1 MSIYDMSREKS
12 FHHGNL
18 RHALIEAALDL
29 LDTDGSAGVTIRAV
43 AAKAGVSHAAPANHF
58 KDRKALLTGVAK
70 SEFKHI
76 WRQIESGLVSRTT
89 NRARMFLDT
98 IANYAVAHPNRYD
111 LLWRTDLVDH
121 SDADLAPLLDNLYA
135 SLCAELAR
143 EPSHAGRDIDT
154 VAVALWSMMHG
165 YVSLRLSG
173 MFQPA
178 EDRLTSEPRYEA
190 LMSLLLPPVKPAPS
204 RTPKRSTRKA

>member
-1 MSIYDMSREKS
+1 MTRDKT

-18 RHALIEAALDL
+18 RQALIEAALEL
-29 LDTDGSAGVTIRAV
+29 LDADGSAGVTIRAV

-58 KDRKALLTGVAK
+58 KDRKALLTGVART
-70 SEFKHI
+70 EFERI

-98 IANYAVAHPNRYD
+98 IANYAFAHPNRYD
-111 LLWRTDLVDH
+111 LLWRSELVDH
-121 SDADLAPLLDNLYA
+121 SDADLAPLLDHLYA

-143 EPSHAGRDIDT
+143 EPGHAGRDIDT

-178 EDRLTSEPRYEA
+178 EDRLTHEPRYEA
-190 LMSLLLPPVKPAPS
+190 LMSLLLPPTKRAPS
-204 RTPKRSTRKA
+204 RAGKRSNRKT